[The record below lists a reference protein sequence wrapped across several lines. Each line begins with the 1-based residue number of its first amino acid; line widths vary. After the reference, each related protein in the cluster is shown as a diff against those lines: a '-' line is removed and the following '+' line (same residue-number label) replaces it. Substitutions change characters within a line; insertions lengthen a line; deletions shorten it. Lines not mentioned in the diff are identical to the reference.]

1 LDRDQDSHTAS
12 NLGAFAS
19 SWLAALRFTSDA
31 KAPTPAGPAIFTK
44 DVGRIFFSGNKAQRK
59 RAMPEKNDAVRGLRA
74 PWIKSRLG
82 TAPQEARQK
91 KPARRPAKER
101 LPKSPGEPGLVGI
114 LSK

>member
-1 LDRDQDSHTAS
+1 MHDQDSHTAS

-31 KAPTPAGPAIFTK
+31 KAPTPAGPAISTK

-74 PWIKSRLG
+74 PW
-82 TAPQEARQK
+82 EARQK

-101 LPKSPGEPGLVGI
+101 LTKSRGEPGLIGI
-114 LSK
+114 LSKRL

>member
-1 LDRDQDSHTAS
+1 LPAFGPAFFGAPLEARSLVRDQDSLTAS

-31 KAPTPAGPAIFTK
+31 KAPTPDGPAISTK
-44 DVGRIFFSGNKAQRK
+44 DVGRIFFSGSKAQRK

-82 TAPQEARQK
+82 TAPTV
-91 KPARRPAKER
+91 
-101 LPKSPGEPGLVGI
+101 SIGL
-114 LSK
+114 